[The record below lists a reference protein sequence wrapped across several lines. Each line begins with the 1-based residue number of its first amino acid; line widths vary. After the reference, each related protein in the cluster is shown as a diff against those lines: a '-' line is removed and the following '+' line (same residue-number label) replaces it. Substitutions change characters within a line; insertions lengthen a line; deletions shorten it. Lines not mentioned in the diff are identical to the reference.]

1 MCFYDQYQFECGDIK
16 FGYFR
21 RRCKRVHPPGTSCG
35 SKTANEVFHLQKK
48 CSLCDKIAT
57 NRYGQQQEWDRI
69 DGLESKDQVDDIAVQ
84 HSIGI
89 INQLQN
95 EILTLELERRE
106 RRFTVPDDD
115 LEKNGNANPGTA
127 VEKANLVATRIA
139 RKQNKSSPS
148 PPPDKLTKDI
158 EGDPCPQKAPPSA
171 TRVNNVPQLGN
182 GEAHSLSLIDHKRL
196 KNIEISLAETS
207 GGNLTKNTRDIL
219 EHWFKEH
226 LKYPYPS
233 VHDKKQLCSRTG
245 LSATQVRMKYSS
257 H

>member
-1 MCFYDQYQFECGDIK
+1 MCFYDQYVFECGDIK
-16 FGYFR
+16 FGHFGR
-21 RRCKRVHPPGTSCG
+21 HCKRVHPPGTSCG
-35 SKTANEVFHLQKK
+35 SKTAYKVFHLQQK

-69 DGLESKDQVDDIAVQ
+69 DGLESKEQVDDIAVQ

-115 LEKNGNANPGTA
+115 LEKKGNANLGTA

-139 RKQNKSSPS
+139 RKQNKPSPS
-148 PPPDKLTKDI
+148 PPPDKLRRDI
-158 EGDPCPQKAPPSA
+158 EGDPSPPKAPPSA
-171 TRVNNVPQLGN
+171 TRANYVPRPGI
-182 GEAHSLSLIDHKRL
+182 GEAHPLSLFDHKRM
-196 KNIEISLAETS
+196 KNIEISLAESS
-207 GGNLTKNTRDIL
+207 GGNLTKNTRDTL

-233 VHDKKQLCSRTG
+233 IHEKKQLCSSTG
-245 LSATQVRMKYSS
+245 LPMTQVRMKYSP